1 MTLPA
6 PMARLAKVH
15 EPSYLTPLHEALD
28 RLALLADSLAESG
41 DIGALGDGLGRLRE
55 FRKAVTDLEQH
66 IEDHVA
72 RLMDSDR
79 VTQDGLVMVRHP
91 NKNRRAWQS
100 EAVVAELW
108 SQSFADENGVLD
120 RVGQPERFLAAIK
133 ACLPLTGSLQ
143 WRTRPLRA
151 HGVHVP
157 DYCDEAP
164 GRTTVTVYRTEE
176 D

>member
-1 MTLPA
+1 MTLPV

-28 RLALLADSLAESG
+28 SLAFLADSLAESG

-79 VTQDGLVMVRHP
+79 VLLDGLVMERHHH
-91 NKNRRAWQS
+91 KDRKGWQS
-100 EAVVAELW
+100 EDLLRHLVGDRLIDPETGENVY
-108 SQSFADENGVLD
+108 ADLV
-120 RVGQPERFLAAIK
+120 
-133 ACLPLTGSLQ
+133 ACLPLTASLS
-143 WRTRPLRA
+143 WRVKALRER
-151 HGVHVP
+151 GVDVG
-157 DYCDEAP
+157 DWCNEAP
-164 GRTTVTVYRTEE
+164 GRPTVTVYRTEE
-176 D
+176 ETDG